1 MSQTQRGRLYVSSSP
16 SQQDGSG
23 QRMLYTG
30 PDYIRDYRTKL
41 PDFTSYIGEV
51 MPPRESTGDVS
62 YLCRAAPGTPS
73 PLPKE
78 SYVGGIGWGVSDFSY
93 LNRRGFLNNNH
104 IKHGQFR
111 QACEENITHRYQ
123 NPWTPSPHILDEW
136 GYGARS
142 RLAWTEDNCDSEN
155 RNGQGA
161 PVLEEHPIP
170 GQVSIYRNM
179 NREQ

>member
-1 MSQTQRGRLYVSSSP
+1 MAQTQHRRLYACSSS

-30 PDYIRDYRTKL
+30 PDYIRDYRPKL

-51 MPPRESTGDVS
+51 MAPRESTGDVS

-93 LNRRGFLNNNH
+93 LNRRQLLNSYQ

-111 QACEENITHRYQ
+111 KACEENTTHRYQ
-123 NPWTPSPHILDEW
+123 NPWTPPPQVLDKSE
-136 GYGARS
+136 YGARA
-142 RLAWTEDNCDSEN
+142 RLAWTEDNYDSFNIHGGEAS
-155 RNGQGA
+155 RLQ
-161 PVLEEHPIP
+161 EHSIP
-170 GQVSIYRNM
+170 GQV
-179 NREQ
+179 